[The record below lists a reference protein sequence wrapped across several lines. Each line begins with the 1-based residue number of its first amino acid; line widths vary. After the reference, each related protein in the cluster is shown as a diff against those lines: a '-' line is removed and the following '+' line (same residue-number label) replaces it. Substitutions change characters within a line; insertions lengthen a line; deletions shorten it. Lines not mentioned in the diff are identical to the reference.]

1 MFEVHIYVTQDSA
14 NTRKSK
20 RSYGYVLECKVGGE
34 PRTVEGFGQTES
46 TYHETSLIAIN
57 KALKRLNQSCLVH
70 IHTEDRFVLNM
81 LENNLERWAGNDF
94 KTTKGKPVESE
105 TEWRKLWEH
114 QKKQIL
120 IPEHGAHQYENWIQ
134 GELKNEKHTRRFE

>member
-20 RSYGYVLECKVGGE
+20 RSYGYVLECAIRGE
-34 PRTVEGFGQTES
+34 TRTVEGFGQTES
-46 TYHETSLIAIN
+46 TYHETNLIAIN
-57 KALKRLNQSCLVH
+57 QALKRLNQSCEVH

-81 LENNLERWAGNDF
+81 LQNNLDRWAGNDF

-105 TEWRKLWEH
+105 EQWRTLWEEKKKH
-114 QKKQIL
+114 QITT
-120 IPEHGAHQYENWIQ
+120 EHGTHQYEEWIK
-134 GELKNEKHTRRFE
+134 GELKR